1 MEIELLTPVDAHKS
15 GYLSLTRPYDQAKPH
30 EVEWMKTVLRD
41 LTGCNAVLVEV
52 IGGYEVARHKS
63 ELILAESR

>member
-1 MEIELLTPVDAHKS
+1 
-15 GYLSLTRPYDQAKPH
+15 
-30 EVEWMKTVLRD
+30 MKTVLRD

-52 IGGYEVARHKS
+52 TGGYEVARHKS